1 MKRQIDIKPNK
12 SLNHIQIIFFL
23 IITGCLIFFIGARFL
38 LVGAWPILIFG
49 IVEFLLLVF
58 CTILFIQYSK
68 KKQRIILNRDE
79 VRIQKLQDEGIVDD
93 QSYNLHWSSIK
104 NEKNNLSLF
113 YAGKKNI
120 FAQFLS
126 PARRLKLKKIIEKYK
141 SKNY

>member
-58 CTILFIQYSK
+58 CTILFVHYTK
-68 KKQRIILNRDE
+68 KKQRIILNKDE

-104 NEKNNLSLF
+104 NEKNNLSLS
-113 YAGKKNI
+113 YAGKKKYICLN
-120 FAQFLS
+120 FLV
-126 PARRLKLKKIIEKYK
+126 LQEDL
-141 SKNY
+141 N

>member
-79 VRIQKLQDEGIVDD
+79 VRIQKLKDEGIVDD

-104 NEKNNLSLF
+104 NEKNNLSLS
-113 YAGKKNI
+113 YAGKKI
-120 FAQFLS
+120 YLRSFLV
-126 PARRLKLKKIIEKYK
+126 RQED
-141 SKNY
+141 